1 MRTIRTITVG
11 LAALAFSACAF
22 AQFDGPAPVA
32 WRFFQPTTVASSG
45 APLVIANTIYSAIG
59 SRVIALDHDTGNLKW
74 RFPAIDP
81 IAGVFK
87 GTPLSVAG
95 VLVAAGDNKT
105 IYGID
110 PETGRSKWTFIT
122 EFPVIGDPVVVGN
135 YVAYATSDDKLNVI
149 DPATGQAVWKSP
161 FPIHDGIYG
170 NIASIN
176 NSILVF
182 TRNNDLLSVNTLDPK
197 IEWHQRFS
205 QLPPAA
211 TPVVNGGEVFVT
223 SGPYLIKINGATG
236 FPTWQVSTPGQ
247 LNFEPSVSDKGI
259 LVLTSDGQALLYDRN
274 GKPIRHTGV
283 PQTPNADYYSPGGAQ
298 VVLENGSSTSAQKV
312 TTNATNLG
320 SFPVVKPTPVG
331 DLYIVP
337 TSNGAINLIDPY
349 KGEILWSYV
358 VRPFETSPSS
368 STASGAGPGGLAGGP
383 GGPPGGA
390 GGPGGFPGG
399 PGGPG
404 GFGGGRQGP
413 GKGGGSGPG
422 GPGSGKGSGRTT
434 DKSEPEKVI
443 SVAASA
449 PAILSGTMLL
459 VPARDGSLI
468 AFDKD
473 LGVDLTPPKV
483 KMTFPNPG
491 EQVSGQQLYLMFT
504 LEDEASG
511 VNPST
516 LKVTVDGQP
525 LEYKLQR
532 DGTVLVYFSNF
543 GKNKPLSDGRK
554 DIVLS
559 VSDWLGNQ
567 AEQHFALSIDNNLR
581 PLTAPAPPPA
591 NGVFGG
597 KGGAGGL
604 GGAG

>member
-1 MRTIRTITVG
+1 M
-11 LAALAFSACAF
+11 
-22 AQFDGPAPVA
+22 
-32 WRFFQPTTVASSG
+32 
-45 APLVIANTIYSAIG
+45 
-59 SRVIALDHDTGNLKW
+59 
-74 RFPAIDP
+74 
-81 IAGVFK
+81 
-87 GTPLSVAG
+87 
-95 VLVAAGDNKT
+95 
-105 IYGID
+105 
-110 PETGRSKWTFIT
+110 
-122 EFPVIGDPVVVGN
+122 
-135 YVAYATSDDKLNVI
+135 
-149 DPATGQAVWKSP
+149 
-161 FPIHDGIYG
+161 
-170 NIASIN
+170 
-176 NSILVF
+176 
-182 TRNNDLLSVNTLDPK
+182 
-197 IEWHQRFS
+197 
-205 QLPPAA
+205 
-211 TPVVNGGEVFVT
+211 
-223 SGPYLIKINGATG
+223 
-236 FPTWQVSTPGQ
+236 
-247 LNFEPSVSDKGI
+247 
-259 LVLTSDGQALLYDRN
+259 
-274 GKPIRHTGV
+274 
-283 PQTPNADYYSPGGAQ
+283 
-298 VVLENGSSTSAQKV
+298 
-312 TTNATNLG
+312 
-320 SFPVVKPTPVG
+320 
-331 DLYIVP
+331 
-337 TSNGAINLIDPY
+337 
-349 KGEILWSYV
+349 
-358 VRPFETSPSS
+358 
-368 STASGAGPGGLAGGP
+368 
-383 GGPPGGA
+383 
-390 GGPGGFPGG
+390 
-399 PGGPG
+399 
-404 GFGGGRQGP
+404 
-413 GKGGGSGPG
+413 
-422 GPGSGKGSGRTT
+422 
-434 DKSEPEKVI
+434 
-443 SVAASA
+443 AASA